1 MPASGRTVWYTWGSK
16 LSKTQGDEF
25 IKEITPLLKLFH
37 AELDCHDVPGTDLV
51 VWSDN
56 EPFPYAIQCQGFDD
70 LILGNKQAEAVR
82 KSVEQFISTGYRCKN
97 YYVIHNSQSGAGGQK
112 FQEFD
117 DSVKSCLKSLYERG
131 ISEELPELMD
141 RKDFIKEASKKLEG
155 LLRSRLNTY
164 SKKLKDEIQER
175 FKFSSYYIPGV
186 PLSEIEVG
194 FRNFDFPVMGKVKSF
209 LGNYS
214 ITESILSDSK
224 KIRWTLLHGEPG
236 SGKTTTALQAS
247 ALKGKT
253 VLFVPCELF
262 SFHDLQSGTN
272 VLLEQIVRSLNILGD
287 EFSDRDKEII
297 LGFSGATLS
306 NILENSDAHALI
318 FDGLDENRF
327 YSDPKAGGLKLL
339 SDRLENFDCPIIL
352 TTRTSH
358 FKASYEELSQALSGS
373 AQATHH
379 RKFARLLELT
389 KWQMEQVV
397 ELIGIILSENN
408 EFLDSEKSRISEFKN
423 ILLSGEY
430 ESLYGQLPFNPLFL
444 QFILEDIVDIGI
456 QKSNRISLIFNWIR
470 RKIRRDLVITTRSFP
485 VEKEYENFDYQVA
498 IDAMLWLMEYVS
510 ERMVV
515 ETNEGYDLKDY
526 YDLKEYDYYK
536 LKYEL
541 KEYVE
546 FSEIQEEA
554 KNIFK
559 VNSVALIDILLNS
572 VLTSQAN
579 LSGSE
584 YRSSKDRLT
593 FIFKIFQEYFL
604 ACILVR
610 KKRKPFGFPDS
621 VKSFYQEI
629 QETTLSAPDSD
640 FTKYI
645 KDFSPSSIRF
655 SDIIEK
661 QELPS
666 DELLDFPEGQFIL
679 SKLLETIQKLSLQ
692 PSTMNNIKEV
702 VMGDKG
708 DNYYVGQA
716 GAVGKDARSDNN
728 TFIQNI
734 DQNFDEITALIN
746 SLRDIARR
754 SFPIDRRDEV
764 LVHLDDLQE
773 DIAKP
778 EKKKP
783 ERIKI
788 RLLALAAA
796 VGTIASGV
804 AGMADFSNNVFELSE
819 KLGVKIEFPS
829 IGSSQ

>member
-1 MPASGRTVWYTWGSK
+1 MPASGRTVWYTWGCK
-16 LSKTQGDEF
+16 LSQTQGDEF

-37 AELDCHDVPGTDLV
+37 PELDCHGVAGTDLV

-82 KSVEQFISTGYRCKN
+82 KSVDKFISTGYKCKK
-97 YYVIHNSQSGAGGQK
+97 YYVIHNSQSGAGGQL

-131 ISEELPELMD
+131 ISKELPELMD
-141 RKDFIKEASKKLEG
+141 RKKFIKEASKRLESI
-155 LLRSRLNTY
+155 LRSSLNTY
-164 SKKLKDEIQER
+164 SKNLKNKIQER

-186 PLSEIEVG
+186 PLSEIQVG

-214 ITESILSDSK
+214 VTESILSDSK

-247 ALKGKT
+247 GLEGKT

-262 SFHDLQSGTN
+262 SFADLQSGTN
-272 VLLEQIVRSLNILGD
+272 VLLEQIVRSLDILGD
-287 EFSDRDKEII
+287 EFSDQDKEII

-397 ELIGIILSENN
+397 ELIDRILSENN
-408 EFLDSEKSRISEFKN
+408 EFLDREKSRISEMKN

-444 QFILEDIVDIGI
+444 QFILEDIIDIGI
-456 QKSNRISLIFNWIR
+456 QKSNRISLIFSWIR
-470 RKIRRDLVITTRSFP
+470 RKIRRDLVIPNRSFP
-485 VEKEYENFDYQVA
+485 GEKEYDNFDYQQVA

-515 ETNEGYDLKDY
+515 ETNEGYDLQ
-526 YDLKEYDYYK
+526 
-536 LKYEL
+536 
-541 KEYVE
+541 EYVE

-604 ACILVR
+604 ACSLVR
-610 KKRKPFGFPDS
+610 KKRKPFGFPES

-629 QETTLSAPDSD
+629 QETILSAPDSD
-640 FTKYI
+640 FTKYL
-645 KDFSPSSIRF
+645 KDSIPSSIRF
-655 SDIIEK
+655 YDIMEK

-666 DELLDFPEGQFIL
+666 DELRDLPEIQFIL
-679 SKLLETIQKLSLQ
+679 SKILELETIQKLSQQ
-692 PSTMNNIKEV
+692 PSTINNINEV

-708 DNYYVGQA
+708 DNYYVNQA
-716 GAVGKDARSDNN
+716 GAVGNHASSDYN

-746 SLRDIARR
+746 SLRDIARG
-754 SFPIDRRDEV
+754 SFPIDTRDEV
-764 LVHLDDLQE
+764 LVRLDDLQK
-773 DIAKP
+773 DIAHP

-783 ERIKI
+783 EKIKI
-788 RLLALAAA
+788 RLIALATA
-796 VGTIASGV
+796 VSTIAGGV
-804 AGMADFSNNVFELSE
+804 AGMADFSNNFFELSE
-819 KLGVKIEFPS
+819 KLGVKIELRS

>member
-1 MPASGRTVWYTWGSK
+1 MPASGRTVWYTWGCK

-70 LILGNKQAEAVR
+70 LTLGNKQAEAVR
-82 KSVEQFISTGYRCKN
+82 KSVDQFISTGYKCKK
-97 YYVIHNSQSGAGGQK
+97 YYVIHNSQAGAGGQK
-112 FQEFD
+112 FLEFD

-131 ISEELPELMD
+131 ISKELPELMD
-141 RKDFIKEASKKLEG
+141 RKAFIKKASKKLES
-155 LLRSRLNTY
+155 LLRDRLKKY
-164 SKKLKDEIQER
+164 SNNLKNKIQNN

-194 FRNFDFPVMGKVKSF
+194 FRNFDFPVMGKFKSF
-209 LGNYS
+209 SGNHS
-214 ITESILSDSK
+214 VTESILSDSK

-262 SFHDLQSGTN
+262 SFDDLQSGTN
-272 VLLEQIVRSLNILGD
+272 VLLEQIVRSLDILGN

-397 ELIGIILSENN
+397 ELIDRILSENN
-408 EFLDSEKSRISEFKN
+408 EFLDSEKSKISEIKN

-444 QFILEDIVDIGI
+444 PFILEDIVDIGI
-456 QKSNRISLIFNWIR
+456 QKSNRISLIFSWIR
-470 RKIRRDLVITTRSFP
+470 RKIRRDLVITSRSFP
-485 VEKEYENFDYQVA
+485 VEKEDDNFDYQLA

-515 ETNEGYDLKDY
+515 ETNEGYDLK
-526 YDLKEYDYYK
+526 
-536 LKYEL
+536 
-541 KEYVE
+541 EYVE

-554 KNIFK
+554 KNIFR

-610 KKRKPFGFPDS
+610 KKRKPFGFSDS

-629 QETTLSAPDSD
+629 QETILSAPDSD
-640 FTKYI
+640 FTKYL
-645 KDFSPSSIRF
+645 KDSRPSFIF

-666 DELLDFPEGQFIL
+666 DELLDSPERQFIT
-679 SKLLETIQKLSLQ
+679 SII
-692 PSTMNNIKEV
+692 NNIQEV

-716 GAVGKDARSDNN
+716 GAVGKHARSDNN

-773 DIAKP
+773 DIANP

-804 AGMADFSNNVFELSE
+804 AGMADFSNNFFELSE
-819 KLGVKIEFPS
+819 KLGVKIELRS